1 MELILSHQSALECLR
16 LFPARR
22 HRGITRTRSDAH
34 VSGASSAAIMRHLCR
49 SGCGSVSTPVHLFA
63 TSAEARCR
71 CLGTRWHV
79 HETPLPRESFWR
91 AGEGTLSPCPELC
104 FVQLAETLPF
114 PRLLE
119 VGFELCGGYAKRP
132 DAPGGFIKRPSVSTI
147 SLMKSF
153 LSSCGP
159 LRGKEQAAR
168 AARYLAEGSASPMET
183 AAYLLLCL
191 PERYGGHG
199 LPRARMNCR
208 IDIDK
213 RKRATTSKGHY
224 RCDLL
229 WPQTGLAVEYDSDL
243 CHTGSDRI
251 AADAHRRVELAYLGI
266 ETITMTR
273 QQIFNRA
280 KTERLANTVAK
291 KLGVRKRKRADWT
304 REQTTLRAHLLD
316 FSSTYDPASTVRHA
330 AETGGHAPDEPIFG
344 HETAFW
350 HENGQP

>member
-79 HETPLPRESFWR
+79 HEAPLPRESFWR
-91 AGEGTLSPCPELC
+91 TGEGTLSPCPELC

-132 DAPGGFIKRPSVSTI
+132 DAPDGFIKRQPVSTI

-159 LRGKEQAAR
+159 LRGKEQAVR

-208 IDIDK
+208 IDIDE

-229 WPQTGLAVEYDSDL
+229 WPQTGLAVEYDSGE
-243 CHTGSDRI
+243 HHSG
-251 AADAHRRVELAYLGI
+251 
-266 ETITMTR
+266 
-273 QQIFNRA
+273 N
-280 KTERLANTVAK
+280 
-291 KLGVRKRKRADWT
+291 
-304 REQTTLRAHLLD
+304 
-316 FSSTYDPASTVRHA
+316 A
-330 AETGGHAPDEPIFG
+330 AETRDSARRSALISQGVTVVSITPDQFFDARKFDESARAVAKLTGKRLPPNDASWMMKRYRLRKELLQDMRQG
-344 HETAFW
+344 KPA
-350 HENGQP
+350 